1 MNMDGENDDAFGF
14 LRMESER
21 LWRLGHEIGALA
33 VLITAGITLGTVDSQ
48 QALGDA
54 IVTLAI
60 ALPLAYAGA
69 WSVVRVI
76 DWGWA
81 QMF

>member
-1 MNMDGENDDAFGF
+1 MNMDDENDDAFGF

-21 LWRLGHEIGALA
+21 MWRLGHEVGALA
-33 VLITAGITLGTVDSQ
+33 VLLTIGITLGTVDSQ
-48 QALGDA
+48 RDLEDA

>member
-1 MNMDGENDDAFGF
+1 MNMDGDSDDTFGF

-21 LWRLGHEIGALA
+21 MWRLGHEIGALA
-33 VLITAGITLGTVDSQ
+33 VLLTIGITLGTVDSQ

>member
-1 MNMDGENDDAFGF
+1 MNMDSENDAFGF

-21 LWRLGHEIGALA
+21 MWRLGHEIGALA
-33 VLITAGITLGTVDSQ
+33 VLLTIGITLGSVDLQ
-48 QALGDA
+48 RDLGDA

-81 QMF
+81 KIY